1 MAAAPSSSGNRSTS
15 TWLWGTAFLV
25 LAMILAGGRHAP
37 ADSAYPPRTLQGGAA
52 ASAVAAPVGK
62 HLPRARPERLLI
74 PKISVDAPF
83 SDLVI
88 GPTGHLQPP
97 DADDTNLVGWYAH
110 GASPGEPG
118 TAIIAGHV
126 DTMTSAAVFADLS
139 ALEKGDRFYV
149 TRADGR
155 KASFVVDDTEK
166 FAKDD
171 FPDQRVY
178 ADTAQA
184 QARLITCAGDYD
196 HTAKDYTEN
205 LVVFAHLV

>member
-1 MAAAPSSSGNRSTS
+1 MAAPPSSSGTRSTG

-37 ADSAYPPRTLQGGAA
+37 ADSAYPPRTLQSGASGA
-52 ASAVAAPVGK
+52 AAPVGK

-97 DADDTNLVGWYAH
+97 AANDTNLVGWYAH
-110 GASPGEPG
+110 GASPGETG

-126 DTMTSAAVFADLS
+126 DTTTSAAVFADLS
-139 ALEKGDRFYV
+139 ELEKGDRFYV

-155 KASFVVDDTEK
+155 KASFEVDDTEK
-166 FAKDD
+166 FEKDD

-178 ADTAQA
+178 ADTPQA

-196 HTAKDYTEN
+196 HKAKDYTEN

>member
-1 MAAAPSSSGNRSTS
+1 MAAPASSSETRSTS

-25 LAMILAGGRHAP
+25 LAALLSGGRHGQP
-37 ADSAYPPRTLQGGAA
+37 ADSAYPPRILQAGASGAA
-52 ASAVAAPVGK
+52 HPVGV
-62 HLPRARPERLLI
+62 HLPRARPVRLLI
-74 PKISVDAPF
+74 PKIAVDAPF

-88 GPTGHLQPP
+88 GPTGHLEPP
-97 DADDTNLVGWYAH
+97 AAYDTNLVGWYSH

-139 ALEKGDRFYV
+139 QLEKGDKFYV
-149 TRADGR
+149 TRSDGR